1 MISATGLAAARAFAD
16 GMGDIMDVV
25 GAAVDV
31 LGAAAGT
38 TDWQNLSIDQIFI
51 ALRQVI
57 IRSVQILRDASG
69 YVAAEG
75 LLAARTFADGM
86 GDIMDVVG
94 AAVDVLGA
102 AAGTTDWEK
111 LDLDRI
117 FIALRQ
123 VIVRAVQTL
132 RDVHGFVG
140 REGLEGGP
148 RGGGWH

>member
-1 MISATGLAAARAFAD
+1 MYKRQAVISAEGLAAARAFAD

-57 IRSVQILRDASG
+57 VRSVQILRDASG
-69 YVAAEG
+69 FVAAEG
-75 LLAARTFADGM
+75 LAAARAFADGM

-94 AAVDVLGA
+94 AAVDVFCLLY
-102 AAGTTDWEK
+102 TSPSPR
-111 LDLDRI
+111 DRTRSRMPSS
-117 FIALRQ
+117 A
-123 VIVRAVQTL
+123 
-132 RDVHGFVG
+132 
-140 REGLEGGP
+140 
-148 RGGGWH
+148 